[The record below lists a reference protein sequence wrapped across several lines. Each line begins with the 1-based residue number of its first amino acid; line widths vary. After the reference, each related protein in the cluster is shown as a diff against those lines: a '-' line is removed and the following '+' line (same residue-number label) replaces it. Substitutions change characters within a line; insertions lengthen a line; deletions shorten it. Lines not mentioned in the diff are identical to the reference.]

1 MSRVNVPKD
10 NDDPA
15 YRYWRPVVKTAP
27 KKNKLQILN
36 TNEIAKAIYKTPQN
50 IAQFIKVD
58 KSEAVSLEDGL
69 ITFNTQSKNALEIDD
84 LIEKFI
90 IKKVL
95 CKKCGLPQ
103 TEYQVEK
110 GKGVVYCACCGYTE
124 QLKST
129 DKYDAFLLK

>member
-10 NDDPA
+10 NMDPA

-27 KKNKLQILN
+27 KKNKLQVIN
-36 TNEIAKAIYKTPQN
+36 TGEIAKAIYKTPQQ
-50 IAQFIKVD
+50 IAQFIKID
-58 KSEAVSLEDGL
+58 KSEPVSLEDGL

-84 LIEKFI
+84 LIERFV

-110 GKGVVYCACCGYTE
+110 GKGHTYCACCGHTE
-124 QLKST
+124 TLKT
-129 DKYDAFLLK
+129 TEKYDAFLLK